1 MKDKRKII
9 NIVLPLLGLG
19 VVVYYSFCGGSCS
32 FLQGDFVGI
41 DLKYLGLVYAAS
53 LPVLTLMRQDLL
65 QLVALSFG
73 LGTEINLVA
82 FQVKEST
89 YCPYCLIFAGIIVF
103 LFVFNFRRSKRLVMG
118 ASVLLG
124 FLLFLLFFKGVATP
138 VYADEIVIPSY
149 GNGKVNVRLYTD
161 YFCGPCSRL
170 EPKAERLLA
179 DLIKRNSITLTFID
193 TPIHA
198 HTPLYARYFLYI
210 LNHNKSFAYTLTTR
224 AILFDAAKSKITDKE
239 KLEEYLKKHD
249 VKFKPF
255 DARPSFLALNAL
267 IQEDKINRTP
277 SCVIIDQGKR
287 AVFSG
292 EADIMKALELLK

>member
-1 MKDKRKII
+1 MKDKRKIV
-9 NIVLPLLGLG
+9 NIVLPLVGLG
-19 VVVYYSFCGGSCS
+19 VVIYYSFCGGSCT
-32 FLQGDFVGI
+32 FLQGDFLGI
-41 DLKYLGLVYAAS
+41 DLKYLGFVYAAS

-65 QLVALSFG
+65 QLLALSFG
-73 LGTEINLVA
+73 VGTEINLVA
-82 FQVKEST
+82 FQIKT
-89 YCPYCLIFAGIIVF
+89 GIYCPYCLIFAGIVVA
-103 LFVFNFRRSKRLVMG
+103 LFAFNFRRSKGLIMS
-118 ASVLLG
+118 AAVLLG

-138 VYADEIVIPSY
+138 VYADEIIMPSY
-149 GNGKVNVRLYTD
+149 GKGAVKVRLYTD

-170 EPKAERLLA
+170 EPKAEKLLA
-179 DLIKRNSITLTFID
+179 DLVKRNSITLTFID
-193 TPIHA
+193 TPIHT

-210 LNHNKSFAYTLTTR
+210 LNHDKSFEYTLFTR
-224 AILFDAAKSKITDKE
+224 AVLFDAAKSKITEKE
-239 KLEEYLKKHD
+239 KLEEYLKKRD

-255 DARPSFLALNAL
+255 DARPSFMALNAL